1 MTATCDKLI
10 PLTIAH
16 RSPTFTIHI
25 HRHQHHHRPRSLRSA
40 LRRLSKMMII
50 RQAATSIGRRG
61 AQPCRTAFPV
71 ISASSALKG
80 GGVRRGLVA
89 MSLKGPPALRPT
101 NNARQSLFSSQPKDK
116 RLEAIEKSEQLHAEL
131 KEVRCSI
138 YYAGNIF
145 SCHANYLLMHHP
157 PHSPPCTQ
165 MIAAQKA
172 RQSEELQRP
181 FGSNFLSFLK
191 ASKPEIVNIFF
202 AFVCVLLAYQIHAMR
217 AGIRKLQADASD
229 MEEEIVRLRS
239 ILAKLVDS
247 GEGVTDANDNTFSVR
262 LATKCA
268 EVVKSI
274 FYESEKRVGYSW
286 ILGKKLASGDAL
298 EVENLIDQL
307 QPVILSEMQSIVG
320 DAAFTTEEMKER
332 RVAVLKRMQP
342 DSPSAQQ
349 QSSAVDVSTLPS
361 NGAGK
366 RDVQKINDLMEIL
379 EEVHKQD
386 IPDVQNS
393 TSDEDGNNEPKVV
406 RRTRYAI

>member
-1 MTATCDKLI
+1 
-10 PLTIAH
+10 
-16 RSPTFTIHI
+16 
-25 HRHQHHHRPRSLRSA
+25 
-40 LRRLSKMMII
+40 MMII
-50 RQAATSIGRRG
+50 RHAATFIGGRG
-61 AQPCRTAFPV
+61 AQSCRTVLPV
-71 ISASSALKG
+71 ISASSASASVSKG

-89 MSLKGPPALRPT
+89 PSLKLKGPPALGPT
-101 NNARQSLFSSQPKDK
+101 TKNARQQFFSSSPKDK

-131 KEVRCSI
+131 KE
-138 YYAGNIF
+138 
-145 SCHANYLLMHHP
+145 
-157 PHSPPCTQ
+157 

-181 FGSNFLSFLK
+181 IGSNFLSFLK

-217 AGIRKLQADASD
+217 AGIRKLQAEASD
-229 MEEEIVRLRS
+229 KEEEIARLRS

-247 GEGVTDANDNTFSVR
+247 GEGVTDANNNTFSVR
-262 LATKCA
+262 LANQCA
-268 EVVKSI
+268 EVVKRI

-320 DAAFTTEEMKER
+320 DAAFTPEEIKER
-332 RVAVLKRMQP
+332 RVAALKRIQS
-342 DSPSAQQ
+342 DSSL
-349 QSSAVDVSTLPS
+349 DVSTQQS

-366 RDVQKINDLMEIL
+366 RDAQMTDLMEIL
-379 EEVHKQD
+379 EDVHRHK
-386 IPDVQNS
+386 IPDAQNAK
-393 TSDEDGNNEPKVV
+393 SDEDGNDSSKVV

>member
-1 MTATCDKLI
+1 
-10 PLTIAH
+10 
-16 RSPTFTIHI
+16 
-25 HRHQHHHRPRSLRSA
+25 
-40 LRRLSKMMII
+40 
-50 RQAATSIGRRG
+50 
-61 AQPCRTAFPV
+61 
-71 ISASSALKG
+71 
-80 GGVRRGLVA
+80 
-89 MSLKGPPALRPT
+89 
-101 NNARQSLFSSQPKDK
+101 
-116 RLEAIEKSEQLHAEL
+116 
-131 KEVRCSI
+131 
-138 YYAGNIF
+138 
-145 SCHANYLLMHHP
+145 
-157 PHSPPCTQ
+157 

-181 FGSNFLSFLK
+181 IGSNFLSFLK

-217 AGIRKLQADASD
+217 AGIRKLQAEASD
-229 MEEEIVRLRS
+229 KEEEIARLRS

-247 GEGVTDANDNTFSVR
+247 GEGVTDANNNTFSVR
-262 LATKCA
+262 LANQCA
-268 EVVKSI
+268 EVVKRI

-366 RDVQKINDLMEIL
+366 RDVQKMNDLMEIL